1 MRHGEMLQNNR
12 FKMDAF
18 ALYLLLQGLLWFL
31 GSLTVGLSQLYRI
44 REVGLSPL
52 ELVLVGTALEVS
64 ILLFEVPTGVLADV
78 YSRRLSVII
87 GHVVVG
93 LGMLLMGLVPTFW
106 TMLLSS
112 ALWGLGYTFQS
123 GAESAWLV
131 DEVGQERAERAF
143 LRSRQVG
150 VIFGLVGMA
159 LTAYLANI
167 ALALPIIIGAVG
179 YFILAILLIVVMPE
193 KGFTPR
199 PSEERA
205 TWQAHFDTLKEGLRA
220 VRQRPPLRSLLVIGL
235 IWGAS
240 SEGFDRLWD
249 KYLLTVFNLP
259 NVGIGDPAIFW
270 FTAIDVTLMLSMLA
284 LTEVAQK
291 AMNRASD
298 RRVIWILFI
307 VTSTLAIGLI
317 LFGFAPTLWVAL
329 VALFIIRLSR
339 EIANPIF
346 NAWANRNID
355 SHVRATVLSI
365 YGQADAIGE
374 MGFGPGVGWV
384 GNRSIRYA
392 MWASAGLILPTLPL
406 YVQATRYHDAV
417 NDEATT
423 PS

>member
-1 MRHGEMLQNNR
+1 
-12 FKMDAF
+12 MDAF

-235 IWGAS
+235 I
-240 SEGFDRLWD
+240 R
-249 KYLLTVFNLP
+249 
-259 NVGIGDPAIFW
+259 GIF
-270 FTAIDVTLMLSMLA
+270 
-284 LTEVAQK
+284 
-291 AMNRASD
+291 
-298 RRVIWILFI
+298 
-307 VTSTLAIGLI
+307 
-317 LFGFAPTLWVAL
+317 
-329 VALFIIRLSR
+329 
-339 EIANPIF
+339 
-346 NAWANRNID
+346 
-355 SHVRATVLSI
+355 
-365 YGQADAIGE
+365 
-374 MGFGPGVGWV
+374 
-384 GNRSIRYA
+384 
-392 MWASAGLILPTLPL
+392 
-406 YVQATRYHDAV
+406 
-417 NDEATT
+417 
-423 PS
+423 